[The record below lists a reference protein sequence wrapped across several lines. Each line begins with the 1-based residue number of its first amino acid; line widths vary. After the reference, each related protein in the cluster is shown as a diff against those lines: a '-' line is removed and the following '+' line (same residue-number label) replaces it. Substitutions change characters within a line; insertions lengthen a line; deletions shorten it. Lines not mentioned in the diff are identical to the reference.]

1 MINQTIALSKGS
13 DKPMATSVAL
23 KVTMPISDKIDG
35 IKSGKATPTDV
46 FHILEFFTLV
56 YGALC
61 EALGKTKASAQHLL
75 KERCDIV
82 KRGCDVAFSVY
93 KSKQQRNAGACSLYE
108 LVALNEPYGISI
120 EAHAVLPEWRS
131 MQAGW
136 TQVQATTGRRRKRR
150 GRR

>member
-1 MINQTIALSKGS
+1 MINQTIALSKGNNR
-13 DKPMATSVAL
+13 PMSASVAL
-23 KVTMPISDKIDG
+23 KVALPIKDKIDG

-93 KSKQQRNAGACSLYE
+93 KSKQQGKAGACSLDE
-108 LVALNEPYGISI
+108 LEALNEAYGISI
-120 EAHAVLPEWRS
+120 EAHTVLPEWCF

>member
-1 MINQTIALSKGS
+1 MINQTIALSKGNN
-13 DKPMATSVAL
+13 KPMSASVAL
-23 KVTMPISDKIDG
+23 KVALPIKDKIDG

-75 KERCDIV
+75 KERCEVV
-82 KRGCDVAFSVY
+82 KKGCDVAFSVY
-93 KSKQQRNAGACSLYE
+93 KSKQQGSVGACSIDE
-108 LVALNEPYGISI
+108 LKALDDAYTVSV
-120 EAHAVLPEWRS
+120 EAHSVLPEWCF
-131 MQAGW
+131 MQSGW
-136 TQVQATTGRRRKRR
+136 TQVQATAGRRRKRR

>member
-1 MINQTIALSKGS
+1 MSA
-13 DKPMATSVAL
+13 SVAL
-23 KVTMPISDKIDG
+23 KVALPIKDKIDG
-35 IKSGKATPTDV
+35 IKSGKATQADV

-93 KSKQQRNAGACSLYE
+93 KSKQQGKAGACSLDE
-108 LVALNEPYGISI
+108 LEALDDGSIVSI
-120 EAHAVLPEWRS
+120 EVSRVIVEYSIEL
-131 MQAGW
+131 
-136 TQVQATTGRRRKRR
+136 
-150 GRR
+150 

>member
-1 MINQTIALSKGS
+1 MINQTIALSKGNN
-13 DKPMATSVAL
+13 KPMSASVAL
-23 KVTMPISDKIDG
+23 KVALPIKDKIDG

-93 KSKQQRNAGACSLYE
+93 KSKQQGKAGACNLDEREAIDDDYT
-108 LVALNEPYGISI
+108 VSI
-120 EAHAVLPEWRS
+120 EPDSVLL
-131 MQAGW
+131 
-136 TQVQATTGRRRKRR
+136 
-150 GRR
+150 